1 MPRRLFSFLGAQT
14 GLGPGGTVNPVS
26 HSGQLGSIPFA
37 PTDDERVRDVIGS
50 IPGFYPDCESST
62 LSGPTRSLKR
72 RSGIV

>member
-37 PTDDERVRDVIGS
+37 PTMKDGS
-50 IPGFYPDCESST
+50 
-62 LSGPTRSLKR
+62 
-72 RSGIV
+72 VN